1 METGAVRFPDN
12 SAQIECIDG
21 RLGVMSLLDEELA
34 LPRQSEVAYVE
45 KLTARFS
52 DKQYEALVARAEP

>member
-1 METGAVRFPDN
+1 M
-12 SAQIECIDG
+12 
-21 RLGVMSLLDEELA
+21 LDEELA

-52 DKQYEALVARAEP
+52 DKQYEALFARAEP

>member
-1 METGAVRFPDN
+1 
-12 SAQIECIDG
+12 
-21 RLGVMSLLDEELA
+21 MSLLDEELA

-52 DKQYEALVARAEP
+52 DKQYEVRVRVRVRVRVSARRQSRTLTRTTAL